1 MMSNRNL
8 GIIGVG
14 LYVLQVLS
22 SATDAAGNQKM
33 PDTIVFGVWNRK
45 FNLRLVA
52 AFALWKLGARFIAL

>member
-33 PDTIVFGVWNRK
+33 PDTIVLVSGTE
-45 FNLRLVA
+45 NLIYV
-52 AFALWKLGARFIAL
+52 